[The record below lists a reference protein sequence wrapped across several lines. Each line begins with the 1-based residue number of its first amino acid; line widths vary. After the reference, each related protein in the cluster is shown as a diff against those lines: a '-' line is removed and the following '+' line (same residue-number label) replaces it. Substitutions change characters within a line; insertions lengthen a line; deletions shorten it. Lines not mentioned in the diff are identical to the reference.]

1 MQTQTGIYWELVE
14 NGWGAGFNNE
24 CVCRLLNAVS
34 LGNSLMIHCLNIK
47 LCMPT
52 VSTGSRHS
60 VLSSENR
67 KSPPEIYLMLPYYY
81 VG

>member
-34 LGNSLMIHCLNIK
+34 LGKLTHDSLLEYKIVHAHCIYGGAD
-47 LCMPT
+47 T
-52 VSTGSRHS
+52 VY
-60 VLSSENR
+60 
-67 KSPPEIYLMLPYYY
+67 YLLKIESHLLKYT
-81 VG
+81 